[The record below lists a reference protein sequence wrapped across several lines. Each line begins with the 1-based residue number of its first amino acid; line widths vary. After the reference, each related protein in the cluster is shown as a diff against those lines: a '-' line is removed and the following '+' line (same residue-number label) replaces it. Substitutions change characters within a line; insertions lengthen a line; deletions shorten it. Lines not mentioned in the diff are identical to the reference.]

1 MLKKRLNTWAL
12 PCPDTK
18 HLTTFFPQRRA
29 ITLLWAQKEQ
39 NYNDEQKE
47 QNIMMLCLKITGI
60 YAQQGDEDRGK
71 EALVV
76 YGKMF
81 PP

>member
-1 MLKKRLNTWAL
+1 
-12 PCPDTK
+12 
-18 HLTTFFPQRRA
+18 
-29 ITLLWAQKEQ
+29 
-39 NYNDEQKE
+39 
-47 QNIMMLCLKITGI
+47 MLCLKITGI

>member
-1 MLKKRLNTWAL
+1 
-12 PCPDTK
+12 
-18 HLTTFFPQRRA
+18 
-29 ITLLWAQKEQ
+29 
-39 NYNDEQKE
+39 
-47 QNIMMLCLKITGI
+47 MLCLKITGI
-60 YAQQGDEDRGK
+60 YAQQGDEDRGE